1 MIKAMVKKMIVLNT
15 LIHKNKIN
23 ELCFQQ
29 KKVKR
34 HKNRV
39 ILDVR
44 EITALTVTHP
54 GVSGEGRALIPPIGI
69 FLFFSYSFL

>member
-1 MIKAMVKKMIVLNT
+1 MVKKMIVLNT

-34 HKNRV
+34 HKNRTKQINLV
-39 ILDVR
+39 A
-44 EITALTVTHP
+44 EINTL
-54 GVSGEGRALIPPIGI
+54 ENKC
-69 FLFFSYSFL
+69 